1 LQSGLPENPV
11 PAEDIWKLRLS
22 FAVYISIAGDEF
34 LKNESRTLPSAL
46 PGSSPTTIIAGLLSV
61 VLWCLALQSSYAGS
75 ATWNLSPT
83 SGDWNTAANW
93 TPATIPNS
101 STDVASFG
109 PSSITS
115 VSNGTAMSL
124 GGITFATNAPAY
136 TIAAQA
142 AILSFYGAGVVNNS
156 AAIQNLSA
164 INDLQSGLPAFA
176 FYNSATSGSSTTY
189 TLTSG
194 TAYFVQTSR
203 ANSSAFSIVG
213 GLAYFGDSASADH
226 GDFAISGSFFGG
238 AGLEG
243 AAWFYGAS
251 TAGNATFNLYGPGSV
266 SYGRGEQRF
275 FDSALAG
282 NSSITLNGGTAT
294 NVWGSFVTFANSF
307 PGGRNSRANGGTNGG
322 LEARSSS
329 ATTRLVELPG
339 LRSLAMEAWTLAGT
353 PLPA

>member
-1 LQSGLPENPV
+1 M
-11 PAEDIWKLRLS
+11 
-22 FAVYISIAGDEF
+22 
-34 LKNESRTLPSAL
+34 KNESRTLPSAL